1 VSDCYW
7 HRRGKYIE
15 RERRRNTHILSPRG
29 LSPEGQRHCDPYGEH
44 GQVALTTPH
53 GGKSEYTRVEGRG
66 HRGRG

>member
-53 GGKSEYTRVEGRG
+53 GGKS
-66 HRGRG
+66 